1 MFLPHCQIC
10 RYDPGEELSVEME
23 DTNTNTS
30 HELDQTFDR
39 DTDLHNNTLITR
51 TRDSETDF
59 IDSQQSLVDDFQN
72 YNEVPRSYGHRGSD
86 RGTDSAASSV
96 SPANFRFERNG
107 FYKSTRFRGGNLE
120 DDRSY
125 HDFCSVPEVE
135 NIPEKYFVTVSGFDD
150 TQHLGVNC
158 SPSGEFVTSPGPPG
172 QPQTKPR
179 NITEV

>member
-1 MFLPHCQIC
+1 M
-10 RYDPGEELSVEME
+10 GELSVETG
-23 DTNTNTS
+23 DVGDHNTANS
-30 HELDQTFDR
+30 PSLDGTFDR
-39 DTDLHNNTLITR
+39 DTDLHNNALITR

-72 YNEVPRSYGHRGSD
+72 YNEGPRSHVHRGSD
-86 RGTDSAASSV
+86 RGTDSVASSV
-96 SPANFRFERNG
+96 SPSVSNFRFERTG

-125 HDFCSVPEVE
+125 HDFCSVQEVE

-150 TQHLGVNC
+150 TQHFGVNC
-158 SPSGEFVTSPGPPG
+158 SPSGEYVSRPACHTN
-172 QPQTKPR
+172 KPR

>member
-1 MFLPHCQIC
+1 MRVKHC
-10 RYDPGEELSVEME
+10 RYEGELSVETE
-23 DTNTNTS
+23 DNNTTNS
-30 HELDQTFDR
+30 PSLDGTFDR
-39 DTDLHNNTLITR
+39 DTDLHNNALITR

-72 YNEVPRSYGHRGSD
+72 YNEGSRSHVHRGSD
-86 RGTDSAASSV
+86 RGTDSGASSV
-96 SPANFRFERNG
+96 SPSVSNFRFERNG

-125 HDFCSVPEVE
+125 HDFCSVQEVE

-150 TQHLGVNC
+150 TQHFGVNC
-158 SPSGEFVTSPGPPG
+158 SPSGEYLGRPG
-172 QPQTKPR
+172 QLAKPR